1 MDDKVLGYQNHKTA
15 CLALYL
21 SNERSAYDAV
31 RSNRIESYGEL
42 VRVLGFSMGSEV
54 PREGFTFRHPEINRE
69 EIMEHVRSIRSNVD

>member
-1 MDDKVLGYQNHKTA
+1 MDNKVLGYQNHKTA

-54 PREGFTFRHPEINRE
+54 PREGFSFRNPEIDRE
-69 EIMEHVRSIRSNVD
+69 EIMEHVRGIQDDAN